1 MSAGFAASRRL
12 ILYLGAHMSIAGGV
26 QRALERGL
34 SIGCQ
39 AVQVFVKNQLRWS
52 APRLAEEEI
61 QAFRELSPR
70 LASVFAHTAYLINLA
85 SPDAQVF
92 ARSVA
97 GLAEE
102 LRRCQA
108 LGIQLL
114 VMHPGAHLGSGPE
127 VGIQRLAQGVRQ
139 AYDQAE
145 TREVALL
152 LETTARRGTLL
163 GGRFEEL
170 RDILARLA
178 GRHDVP
184 AGICLD
190 TCHVFSSGYELR
202 SREGYERT
210 MSSLRRAVG
219 LSSLKA
225 LHLNDTEGRLGSGV
239 DRHAHIGR
247 GRIGLAGFR
256 LLLGD
261 RRLRHLPAVLETPK
275 SEDLHED
282 VENLARLRRLARRIS
297 ASRPGS

>member
-1 MSAGFAASRRL
+1 MSAGEAASRRP

-39 AVQVFVKNQLRWS
+39 AVQIFVKNQLRWS
-52 APRLAEEEI
+52 APRLPEEEI
-61 QAFRELSPR
+61 RVFRELLPR

-85 SPDAQVF
+85 SPDRQVF
-92 ARSVA
+92 AHSVA

-114 VMHPGAHLGSGPE
+114 VMHPGAHLGSGPKE
-127 VGIQRLAQGVRQ
+127 GIRRLAQGVRQ
-139 AYDQAE
+139 AYNRAE
-145 TREVALL
+145 TGDVTLL
-152 LETTARRGTLL
+152 LETTAQRGTLL

-170 RDILARLA
+170 RDILDLLT
-178 GRHDVP
+178 GSHSIP

-202 SREGYERT
+202 NREGYERT

-225 LHLNDTEGRLGSGV
+225 LHLNDTQGKLGSGV

-247 GRIGLAGFR
+247 GRIGSAGFK

-261 RRLRHLPAVLETPK
+261 RRLRHLPGVLETPK

-282 VENLARLRRLARRIS
+282 VENLARLRRLAKRVGTS
-297 ASRPGS
+297 S

>member
-1 MSAGFAASRRL
+1 
-12 ILYLGAHMSIAGGV
+12 MSIAGGV
-26 QRALERGL
+26 HRALERGL
-34 SIGCQ
+34 AIGCR

-52 APRLAEEEI
+52 APPLSEEET
-61 QAFRELSPR
+61 QAFRDLTPR

-85 SPDAQVF
+85 TPDAEVF
-92 ARSVA
+92 ERSVA

-102 LRRCQA
+102 LRRCAA
-108 LGIQLL
+108 LGITLL
-114 VMHPGAHLGSGPE
+114 VMHPGAHLGSGPKA
-127 VGIQRLAQGVRQ
+127 GIRRLVQGVRQ
-139 AYDQAE
+139 AYEQAE
-145 TREVALL
+145 TCGVTLL
-152 LETTARRGTLL
+152 LETTAARGTLL

-170 RDILARLA
+170 RDMLDRLA
-178 GRHDVP
+178 GRRGLP

-210 MSSLRRAVG
+210 MSSLCRTVG

-225 LHLNDTEGRLGSGV
+225 LHLNDTEGKLGSGV
-239 DRHAHIGR
+239 DRHARIGG

-261 RRLRHLPAVLETPK
+261 RRLKHLPGVLETPK

-282 VENLARLRRLARRIS
+282 VENLARLRRLARRVS
-297 ASRPGS
+297 ASGSGS